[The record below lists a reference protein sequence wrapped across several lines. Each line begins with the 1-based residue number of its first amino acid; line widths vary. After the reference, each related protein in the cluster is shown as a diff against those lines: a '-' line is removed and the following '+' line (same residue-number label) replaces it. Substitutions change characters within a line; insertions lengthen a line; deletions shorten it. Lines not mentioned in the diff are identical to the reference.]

1 VGGETPDA
9 AVADVV
15 GADQPLTAGGGDG
28 VALRSL
34 SATLVLT
41 IGVFAVVPNISA
53 YLQYKLGYPRDRLG
67 FLYLVGGAFSFATL
81 RVAGYLVD
89 RLGISRVLLAG
100 TVLHSLALW
109 LGFISPP
116 VGVPVLLVFC
126 GYMVSGSVR
135 MVPIQ
140 SLATRVPQP
149 HQRARF
155 LSAQSA
161 LRHAGSALGSLAGAM
176 ILISEPS
183 GRLERI
189 PLLAG
194 GALIAAWLVV
204 PLALRVES
212 AVRRREREE
221 SPSPE
226 PIAPP
231 AIG

>member
-1 VGGETPDA
+1 
-9 AVADVV
+9 
-15 GADQPLTAGGGDG
+15 
-28 VALRSL
+28 
-34 SATLVLT
+34 
-41 IGVFAVVPNISA
+41 
-53 YLQYKLGYPRDRLG
+53 
-67 FLYLVGGAFSFATL
+67 
-81 RVAGYLVD
+81 
-89 RLGISRVLLAG
+89 
-100 TVLHSLALW
+100 
-109 LGFISPP
+109 
-116 VGVPVLLVFC
+116 
-126 GYMVSGSVR
+126 